1 MEDQARHNYEY
12 DVELD
17 GDTAPARVVR
27 MVGQNK
33 RVLEVGAGPG
43 SITRHL
49 YGHGGCAITGVELDA
64 EAIKLLSPYCNKV
77 YQANLNDPDWPQL
90 LSAEEGFDVVVAAD
104 VLEHLYDPW
113 VTLELMKRFVNE
125 DGCLVISLPHVGH
138 SSIAACLLQ
147 EDFDYRD
154 WGLLDRTHIRFFGIK
169 NIQDLFENAGLKII
183 SAEFV
188 VVPPEDTEF
197 SGVWAKL
204 PVEVQNALDT
214 NRFGSVYQVVIKA
227 VPENAAGTGLQLSS
241 LPVKAKKG
249 TTSGKLK
256 SIGRSYLNPA
266 TRQKIRTLI
275 SGIRSRLST

>member
-49 YGHGGCAITGVELDA
+49 HGHGGCAVTAVELDA

-113 VTLELMKRFVNE
+113 ATLELMTRFVNE
-125 DGCLVISLPHVGH
+125 DGCLIISLPHVGH

-147 EDFDYRD
+147 EDFEYRD

-169 NIQDLFENAGLKII
+169 NIQDLFEDAGLKII

-197 SGVWAKL
+197 SGVWEKL
-204 PVEVQNALDT
+204 PAEVQNALDT

-241 LPVKAKKG
+241 LPVKARNEN
-249 TTSGKLK
+249 TNEKLI
-256 SIGRSYLNPA
+256 SLARSHLSPA

>member
-12 DVELD
+12 DVDLD

-27 MVGQNK
+27 MVGQHQ

-49 YGHGGCAITGVELDA
+49 QGHGGCTVTAVELDA
-64 EAIKLLSPYCNKV
+64 EAIKVLAPFCDKV

-113 VTLELMKRFVNE
+113 ATLELMKRFVNQN
-125 DGCLVISLPHVGH
+125 GCLVISLPHVGH
-138 SSIAACLLQ
+138 SAIAACLLQ

-169 NIQDLFENAGLKII
+169 NIQDLFEKAGLKII
-183 SAEFV
+183 HAEFV
-188 VVPPEDTEF
+188 VVSPEDTEF
-197 SGVWAKL
+197 SGLWAKL
-204 PVEVQNALDT
+204 PARVQHALGT
-214 NRFGSVYQVVIKA
+214 NRFGCVYQVVIKA
-227 VPENAAGTGLQLSS
+227 VPENAPGAGLQLAS
-241 LPVKAKKG
+241 LPLEARKVNTG
-249 TTSGKLK
+249 GKLK
-256 SIGRSYLNPA
+256 SMARSHLSPA
-266 TRQKIRTLI
+266 TRQKVRTLI
-275 SGIRSRLST
+275 SGIRSRLFT

>member
-49 YGHGGCAITGVELDA
+49 HGHGGCAVTAVELDA

-113 VTLELMKRFVNE
+113 ATLELMTRFVNE
-125 DGCLVISLPHVGH
+125 DGCLIISLPHVGH

-147 EDFDYRD
+147 EDFEYRD

-169 NIQDLFENAGLKII
+169 NIQDLFEDAGLKII

-204 PVEVQNALDT
+204 PAEVQNALDT

-241 LPVKAKKG
+241 LPVKARNEN
-249 TTSGKLK
+249 TSEKLT
-256 SIGRSYLNPA
+256 SLARSHLSPA

>member
-1 MEDQARHNYEY
+1 MKDQARHNYEY

-43 SITRHL
+43 SITKHL

-77 YQANLNDPDWPQL
+77 YQANLNDPAWPQL

-113 VTLELMKRFVNE
+113 ATLELMKRFVNE

-227 VPENAAGTGLQLSS
+227 VPENAAGAGLQLLS
-241 LPVKAKKG
+241 LPVKARKE

-256 SIGRSYLNPA
+256 SIGRSHLSPA
-266 TRQKIRTLI
+266 TRQRIRTLI
-275 SGIRSRLST
+275 SGIRSRLSI

>member
-49 YGHGGCAITGVELDA
+49 HGHGGCAVTAVELDA

-113 VTLELMKRFVNE
+113 ATLELMTRFVNE
-125 DGCLVISLPHVGH
+125 DGCLIISLPHVGH

-147 EDFDYRD
+147 EDFEYRD

-169 NIQDLFENAGLKII
+169 NIQDLFEDAGLKII

-197 SGVWAKL
+197 SGVWEKL
-204 PVEVQNALDT
+204 PAEVQNALDT

-241 LPVKAKKG
+241 LPVKARNENTNEKL
-249 TTSGKLK
+249 TSLA
-256 SIGRSYLNPA
+256 RSHLSPA

>member
-49 YGHGGCAITGVELDA
+49 HGHGGCAVTAVELDA

-113 VTLELMKRFVNE
+113 ATLELMTRFVNE
-125 DGCLVISLPHVGH
+125 DGCLIISLPHVGH

-147 EDFDYRD
+147 EDFEYRD

-169 NIQDLFENAGLKII
+169 NIQDLFEDAGLKII

-197 SGVWAKL
+197 SGVWEKL
-204 PVEVQNALDT
+204 PAEVQNALDT

-241 LPVKAKKG
+241 LPVKERNEN
-249 TTSGKLK
+249 TSEKLT
-256 SIGRSYLNPA
+256 SLARSHLSPA

>member
-1 MEDQARHNYEY
+1 MEEQARHNYDY

-27 MVGQNK
+27 MVGQNR

-49 YGHGGCAITGVELDA
+49 HGYGGCTITGVELDA

-113 VTLELMKRFVNE
+113 ATLEVMKRFINE

-138 SSIAACLLQ
+138 SAIAACLIG
-147 EDFDYRD
+147 EDFEYRD

-183 SAEFV
+183 HAEFV
-188 VVPPEDTEF
+188 VVSPEDTEF
-197 SGVWAKL
+197 SGQWTKL
-204 PVEVQNALDT
+204 TAGVQHALGT

-227 VPENAAGTGLQLSS
+227 VPENAPGAGLQLSS
-241 LPVKAKKG
+241 LPVKASKVNTG
-249 TTSGKLK
+249 EKLK
-256 SIGRSYLNPA
+256 SMARSRLSPA

-275 SGIRSRLST
+275 SGIRSRLFT